1 MLRKMQT
8 SMTIYD
14 ERYEMM
20 KQLQKTAALLVG
32 LCLFIVYA
40 SVAYAHGSDPN
51 VATGDVINM
60 NLVAVGLGIVGY
72 LLMVNEIP
80 QKLLGTYKDKV
91 A

>member
-14 ERYEMM
+14 ERYEMK
-20 KQLQKTAALLVG
+20 KQLQKTAAFLVG

-60 NLVAVGLGIVGY
+60 NLVAGGLGIVGY

-80 QKLLGTYKDKV
+80 QKLLGTYKEK
-91 A
+91 

>member
-14 ERYEMM
+14 ERYEMK
-20 KQLQKTAALLVG
+20 KQLQKTAAFLVG

-40 SVAYAHGSDPN
+40 SVAFAHGSDPN

-60 NLVAVGLGIVGY
+60 NLVAGGLGIVGY

-80 QKLLGTYKDKV
+80 QKLLGTYKEK
-91 A
+91 